1 MKNRSHVLLVVAALS
16 AGVLPAAGVPAT
28 APLHVLPVQH
38 DIWLSG
44 TLHRNDGKRTGADS
58 TTIRLDRPAAS
69 PCSDSVVTD
78 ILVGDAT
85 AKDPVFL
92 LPYVNQRVAV
102 KGRVICPASGIRF
115 APEPDFVFPIY

>member
-1 MKNRSHVLLVVAALS
+1 MKNRSHVLLAVAALS
-16 AGVLPAAGVPAT
+16 AAVQPAAGAPAT
-28 APLHVLPVQH
+28 GSLHVLPMQH

-44 TLHRNDGKRTGADS
+44 TLHRNDGKRTGADF

-78 ILVGDAT
+78 ILVGDAI

-102 KGRVICPASGIRF
+102 KGRIICPASGIRF

>member
-1 MKNRSHVLLVVAALS
+1 VKDRSHVLLVVAALS
-16 AGVLPAAGVPAT
+16 ARVLPAAGVLAT
-28 APLHVLPVQH
+28 APLHVLRVQH
-38 DIWLSG
+38 DIWLNG

-58 TTIRLDRPAAS
+58 TTIRLDRPAAA

-102 KGRVICPASGIRF
+102 KGHVICPASGIRF

>member
-1 MKNRSHVLLVVAALS
+1 MKNRSYLLLVVAGLS
-16 AGVLPAAGVPAT
+16 TGVLPAAGVPAT

-44 TLHRNDGKRTGADS
+44 TLHRNDGKGMGANS
-58 TTIRLDRPAAS
+58 TTICLDRPAAS

-78 ILVGDAT
+78 ILVGDTT

-102 KGRVICPASGIRF
+102 KGRVICQASGIRF